1 MRELQDKTM
10 QFARV
15 VRFTTIALAGV
26 LALGGVGAS
35 QSAEAQTFSVLH
47 SFTGG
52 ADGANPYAGLI
63 QDSTGNFYGT
73 TQLGGTSNL
82 GAVFKLDPTGTEIVL
97 HSFAGGADGANP
109 YSGLV
114 QDSTGNL
121 YGTTYYGGAPN
132 HGTVF
137 KLDPTGTETVLY
149 SFAGGADGANPYASL
164 VQDPAGNLYGTTQRG
179 GSSGQGTVFKIDTVG
194 TETVLY
200 GFTGGSD
207 GGGPDGALVL
217 DAAGNLYG
225 TTFGG
230 GDLCVHRRTYCGVV
244 FKLDT
249 TGTETVLHTFTGG
262 TDGVLPVAGVVRDSA
277 GNLYGTTSNAG
288 TIFQLD
294 ATGTETVLYSFTGGA
309 GGGTPYAGLVR
320 DPAGN
325 LYGTTNYGGD
335 STCGNGSGCGVVFQ
349 LDTTGTETV
358 LYTFTG
364 GADGANPELGSLIRD
379 SAGNLYG
386 TTQLGGASNNG
397 VVFKITGTAATF
409 NVSVV
414 LAGSGS
420 GTVTS
425 NPAGINC
432 SSTCSANFISG
443 TTATLTPIAD
453 AGSSFSGWSGGCS
466 GMGSCTL
473 TTSISATATFNALLP
488 DYSLAPASVS
498 LTVQPGGQVTDAI
511 TIAPQNGAYESAI
524 QLACTVAG
532 PSPMPTCALSPT
544 SVTPGANAVVSTL
557 TVTAPVSARLALPV
571 GWRIGPLYALCLPL
585 TLVGMIPV
593 VAAKH
598 RRRRHWA
605 MGGILLLSILQVAC
619 GGASQKP
626 GPTNYTVT
634 VTGTSGAIPHTTQV
648 TVTVQ

>member
-1 MRELQDKTM
+1 MKLARAACFEAIV
-10 QFARV
+10 FAV
-15 VRFTTIALAGV
+15 VLGLGTTTTH
-26 LALGGVGAS
+26 
-35 QSAEAQTFSVLH
+35 SAEAQTFSVLH
-47 SFTGG
+47 GFTGG

-63 QDSTGNFYGT
+63 QDSRGNFYGT

-82 GAVFKLDPTGTEIVL
+82 GTVFKLDPMGTETVL
-97 HSFAGGADGANP
+97 HSFAGGTDGANP

-137 KLDPTGTETVLY
+137 KLDPTDTETVLY
-149 SFAGGADGANPYASL
+149 SFAGGTDGANPYASL

-179 GSSGQGTVFKIDTVG
+179 GASGQGTVFKVDTVG

-200 GFTGGSD
+200 NFTGGSD
-207 GGGPDGALVL
+207 GGSPDGALVL

-230 GDLCVHRRTYCGVV
+230 GALCDHRRIYCGVV

-249 TGTETVLHTFTGG
+249 TGTEIVLHTFTGG
-262 TDGVLPVAGVVRDSA
+262 TDGFFPVAGLVRDSA
-277 GNLYGTTSNAG
+277 GTLYGTTSEAG

-294 ATGTETVLYSFTGGA
+294 ATGNETVLYSFTGGA
-309 GGGTPYAGLVR
+309 SGGNPYAGLVR

-358 LYTFTG
+358 LYRFTG
-364 GADGANPELGSLIRD
+364 GADGANPELGRLIRD

-386 TTQLGGASNNG
+386 TTQLGGPSNNG
-397 VVFKITGTAATF
+397 VVFKIAGTSATF

-414 LAGSGS
+414 LAGSGG

-425 NPAGINC
+425 SPAGISC
-432 SSTCSANFISG
+432 SGVCSANFARG
-443 TTATLTPIAD
+443 TTATLTPTAN
-453 AGSSFSGWSGGCS
+453 AGSSFSGWSGDCS
-466 GMGSCTL
+466 GTGPCTL
-473 TTSISATATFNALLP
+473 TTTASATATFNAGLP
-488 DYSLAPASVS
+488 DFSVAPASLS
-498 LTVQPGGQVTDAI
+498 LTVLPGGQVTDAV
-511 TIAPQNGAYESAI
+511 TIAPQNGAFESVI
-524 QLACTVAG
+524 QLTCTVAG

-544 SVTPGANAVVSTL
+544 SVTPRANAVVSTL
-557 TVTAPVSARLALPV
+557 TVTAPVSARLARLV
-571 GWRIGPLYALCLPL
+571 DWRLGPLYALCLPL
-585 TLVGMIPV
+585 TLVGMIPG

-598 RRRRHWA
+598 RRRLQWA

-626 GPTNYTVT
+626 GPTNYTVS

>member
-1 MRELQDKTM
+1 
-10 QFARV
+10 
-15 VRFTTIALAGV
+15 
-26 LALGGVGAS
+26 
-35 QSAEAQTFSVLH
+35 
-47 SFTGG
+47 
-52 ADGANPYAGLI
+52 LI
-63 QDSTGNFYGT
+63 QDSAGNFYGT

-82 GAVFKLDPTGTEIVL
+82 GTVFKLDPMGTETVL

-149 SFAGGADGANPYASL
+149 SFAGGTDGANPYASL

-179 GSSGQGTVFKIDTVG
+179 GASGQGTVFKVDTAG

-200 GFTGGSD
+200 TFTGGSD
-207 GGGPDGALVL
+207 GGVPDGALVL

-230 GDLCVHRRTYCGVV
+230 GHVCVHRRIYCGVV

-249 TGTETVLHTFTGG
+249 TGTEIVLHTFTGG
-262 TDGVLPVAGVVRDSA
+262 TDGFFPVAGLVRDSA
-277 GNLYGTTSNAG
+277 GNLYGTTSDAG

-294 ATGTETVLYSFTGGA
+294 ATGNETVLYSFTGGA

-320 DPAGN
+320 DPTGN

-349 LDTTGTETV
+349 LDTTGREIV

-386 TTQLGGASNNG
+386 TTQFGGPSNNG
-397 VVFKITGTAATF
+397 VVFKIAGTSAIF

-414 LAGSGS
+414 LAGSGG

-432 SSTCSANFISG
+432 GSICSANFSSG
-443 TTATLTPIAD
+443 TTATLTPTAN

-466 GMGSCTL
+466 GTDSCTL
-473 TTSISATATFNALLP
+473 TASASATATFNALLP
-488 DYSLAPASVS
+488 DFSLAPASLS
-498 LTVQPGGQVTDAI
+498 LTVQPGAQVTDAI
-511 TIAPQNGAYESAI
+511 TIAPQNGAFGNAI
-524 QLACTVAG
+524 QLTCAVART
-532 PSPMPTCALSPT
+532 SPMPTCALSPT

-557 TVTAPVSARLALPV
+557 TVTAPVSARLALPA
-571 GWRIGPLYALCLPL
+571 GWRLSPLYALCLPL

-598 RRRRHWA
+598 RRRRQWA

-619 GGASQKP
+619 GGASSPIQP

-634 VTGTSGAIPHTTQV
+634 VTGTSGAIAHTTQL
-648 TVTVQ
+648 TITVQ